1 VQKIIVEKRIES
13 AMPTDLFHFMNLVLR
28 EEKDPD
34 LPSIFKSFAKNRDSS
49 RLLTSLIVHCEER
62 L

>member
-1 VQKIIVEKRIES
+1 
-13 AMPTDLFHFMNLVLR
+13 MPTDLFHFMNIVLR

-34 LPSIFKSFAKNRDSS
+34 LQSIFKSFAKKRNSS